1 MAFWKMMYKL
11 GRVSAAQVWEQVD
24 SGKLTELQ
32 ATQICGP
39 RP

>member
-1 MAFWKMMYKL
+1 MAFWKLMYRL
-11 GRVSAAQVWEQVD
+11 GRVTAAQVWEQVD
-24 SGKLTELQ
+24 NGNLTELQ